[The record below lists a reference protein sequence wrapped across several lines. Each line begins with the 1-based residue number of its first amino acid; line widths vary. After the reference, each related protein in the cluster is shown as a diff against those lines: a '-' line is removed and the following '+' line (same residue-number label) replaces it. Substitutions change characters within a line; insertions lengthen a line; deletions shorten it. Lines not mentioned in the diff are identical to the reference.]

1 MTIRTREPQITAG
14 EVCAAVVGPGCGAWE
29 QINNWSVDIPEKTR
43 LDLPGKKEIKK
54 TKSDRLRQTFKFF

>member
-1 MTIRTREPQITAG
+1 M
-14 EVCAAVVGPGCGAWE
+14 VGPGCGAWE

-54 TKSDRLRQTFKFF
+54 TKSDRLRQTFKFFLERSQSQFTFRQGPPSD